1 MAGLITVQQ
10 YTTRLGRTLNE
21 AQQAQVEA
29 YIEDASALVRRIA
42 DGALDATVTAPPE
55 LVPVI
60 VSMVRRGIENPRG
73 ISSERIG
80 DYQWTGTGGLYA
92 TDEEVSLIRGAAGLN
107 FIREVTLSSDVPDR
121 LLLDADIVPGPPGFD
136 YSDL

>member
-29 YIEDASALVRRIA
+29 YIEDASALVRRIV
-42 DGALDATVTAPPE
+42 DGALDATVVTPPA

-60 VSMVRRGIENPRG
+60 VSMVRRGIEYPRG

-107 FIREVTLSSDVPDR
+107 FIRE
-121 LLLDADIVPGPPGFD
+121 
-136 YSDL
+136 